1 MEEVR
6 WFTCRLRKRC
16 RGGWLWPLEK
26 VLHDPEGVCHCRH
39 GMVCRLVRVF
49 KSIVKYR
56 WKNRLSKKYLV

>member
-1 MEEVR
+1 VVYLQVTEEVPR
-6 WFTCRLRKRC
+6 
-16 RGGWLWPLEK
+16 
-26 VLHDPEGVCHCRH
+26 RH